1 MPFVGA
7 ACGAGTGKSNKLR
20 QAIAVLMRS
29 IGLCILGVLA
39 AGVAGAA
46 DQPGFDTNQ
55 AARLVIGQPSFT
67 AETPSTDP
75 QALGAVGAVAFT
87 GDKLLVLDS
96 SRIGAAP
103 ANNRVFIYN
112 NLPGFLPAPT
122 DELPLGSACPA
133 CIGKPDVVLGQTAF
147 NTASKGVENGFNNPT
162 AIATDGVRL
171 AIADT
176 DNNRVL
182 LWRTIPSVNGTVPD
196 VVVGQPDFKG
206 NAPHT
211 DQTGLRGPQGVWF
224 YQGKLI
230 VADTQNG
237 RVLIYNSVP
246 SANGA
251 RADVVLGQPDFNT
264 RPAPDLTVSNVKP
277 TAQSMLNPVSATVA
291 GNRLLV
297 TDLGFNRVIIFNAL
311 PSANYASADLVLG
324 QPDMTSAISNN
335 SSKDSPLCPVLR
347 QATDGTNIYPP
358 RCETTLSFPRVAIS
372 DGTRLF
378 VADSGNDR
386 VLIYNQFPTANGA
399 PADVVLGQKDF
410 IDLEEDNGASR
421 LRAPTGLAWDG
432 TNLFVSDPFSRR
444 ALVFSPAERLIS
456 PDGLV
461 NAASM
466 AVHAQATVNL
476 NGLPT
481 AGDTVKLTISG
492 TDYTGTAPA
501 DYDLQGLRDDLV
513 HQINEDPGDPNAY
526 VRPSVLAASYS
537 TGSVRFGGEIQAG
550 DVVTIRIKDR
560 FYRYTIT
567 SDDVPNGLVYV
578 FVAIIRDEG
587 HDPDVF
593 ADVDATDKS
602 LLRLI
607 AIQAGPSGDDINY
620 AVTLSSGAKITADV
634 EGDYLFGGRYQQ
646 QLFLIARANG
656 ADGNNVSYAA
666 TTASAKITVTTTGA
680 NLTGGN
686 DATQLPAGTQVA
698 IFGQNLADSSASADV
713 SQGELPRELAGT
725 QVYINGIRAPLYF
738 VTPTQINAQVPFE
751 IPGTS
756 LAIYTRTVRS
766 DGRVSVT
773 VPRATSVTRASPG
786 LFAGGGPEP
795 RAAMAVH
802 GQAFARGTIAIDSTA
817 TDPNGA
823 VSAGIPVEVTIN
835 DRKYHYDSVEGDNTD
850 AIRDRLVDLINAGA
864 GDPDVTA
871 VAGRAGFLS
880 ARAQV
885 KLEGTPKEGD
895 VATVTING
903 RNYSY
908 TAKKGDNLTTVAN
921 RLIGAIN
928 TGAGDADVTAQLSS
942 DVGVTAINLQARS
955 IGTDGNSITLSVGAS
970 SGAGVKITT
979 DSTNGTL
986 AGGRTP
992 SVIQLTARR
1001 AGRQGD
1007 EIRYLAFIPDGNTV
1021 TATAQTSNLCCGN
1034 DFFAPLTEQ
1043 NPAVPGEII
1052 VVFGTGLGRTT
1063 PDFGQ
1068 NGLETGRQT
1077 PATDVFKVPLIADDF
1092 VSSLA
1097 GGRTATVDFVG
1108 LMPGQVGVYQVN
1120 LILNPDMPDN
1130 PMTPLTIAQGLFVSN
1145 VVTIPVKNLKPK
1157 PPTTP

>member
-1 MPFVGA
+1 
-7 ACGAGTGKSNKLR
+7 
-20 QAIAVLMRS
+20 MRWT
-29 IGLCILGVLA
+29 GLCILGVLA

-75 QALGAVGAVAFT
+75 QALGAVGAVAVT
-87 GDKLLVLDS
+87 ADKLLVLDS

-103 ANNRVFIYN
+103 VNNRVFIYN
-112 NLPGFLPAPT
+112 NLAGFLPAPT
-122 DELPLGSACPA
+122 DEPPQGSACPA
-133 CIGKPDVVLGQTAF
+133 CIGQPDVVLGQTAF
-147 NTASKGVENGFNNPT
+147 NTATKGVESGFNNPT

-182 LWRTIPSVNGTVPD
+182 IWRTIPGVNGTLPD

-224 YQGKLI
+224 FQGKLLI
-230 VADTQNG
+230 ADTQNG

-246 SANGA
+246 NANGA

-277 TAQSMLNPVSATVA
+277 TAQNMLNPVSATAA
-291 GNRLLV
+291 GNRLIV
-297 TDLGFNRVIIFNAL
+297 TDLGFNRVVIFNAF
-311 PSANYASADLVLG
+311 PSGNYAAADLVVG
-324 QPDMTSAISNN
+324 QPDMTSAFSNN

-347 QATDGTNIYPP
+347 VDTDGTNIFPP

-410 IDLEEDNGASR
+410 MDLTEDNGASR
-421 LRAPTGLAWDG
+421 MRSPTGLAWDG
-432 TNLFVSDPFSRR
+432 TNLFISDPFSRR
-444 ALVFSPAERLIS
+444 VLVFSPAERLITS
-456 PDGLV
+456 DGLV

-466 AVHAQATVNL
+466 AVHAQATVTI
-476 NGLPT
+476 NGTP
-481 AGDTVKLTISG
+481 AEGDTIKLTING
-492 TDYTGTAPA
+492 TDYTATSPVQ
-501 DYDLQGLRDDLV
+501 YDLQPLRDDLV
-513 HQINEDPGDPNAY
+513 HQLNEDPGDPNVY
-526 VRPSVLAASYS
+526 VRPSVLAADYS
-537 TGSVRFGGEIQAG
+537 KGSIRFGGEIQAG
-550 DVVTIRIKDR
+550 DVVTIRIQDR
-560 FYRYTIT
+560 FYSYTVA
-567 SDDVPNGLVYV
+567 SDDVPNGLVYR
-578 FVAIIRDEG
+578 FIAIIRDQG

-593 ADVDATDKS
+593 ADVDATDQS
-602 LLRLI
+602 LLRLT
-607 AIQAGPSGDDINY
+607 AIQPGPPGDNINY
-620 AVTLSSGAKITADV
+620 AVTVSSGAKITAQV
-634 EGDYLFGGRYQQ
+634 ENDYLFGGRFQQ
-646 QLFLIARANG
+646 QIFLIARTPG
-656 ADGNNVSYAA
+656 ADGNNVTYAA
-666 TTASAKITVTTTGA
+666 TTTATGVTVTTAGA

-686 DATQLPAGTQVA
+686 DASQLPAGTQVA
-698 IFGQNLADSSASADV
+698 IFGQNLADSSANADLT
-713 SQGELPRELAGT
+713 QDTLPRELAGT
-725 QVYINGIRAPLYF
+725 RVYINGVRAPLYF
-738 VTPTQINAQVPFE
+738 VTPTQVNAQVPFE

-756 LAIYTRTVRS
+756 LAIYVRTVRS

-773 VPRATSVTRASPG
+773 VPRATSITRASPG

-795 RAAMAVH
+795 RTAMAVH
-802 GQAFARGTIAIDSTA
+802 GQDFARGTIAIDSTA
-817 TDPNGA
+817 TDPTTAVPAGA
-823 VSAGIPVEVTIN
+823 PVEVSIN
-835 DRKYHYDSVEGDNTD
+835 DRKYHYDSVDGDTTD
-850 AIRDRLVDLINAGA
+850 SIRDNLVSLINAGA

-871 VAGRAGFLS
+871 TAGRAGFLS

-908 TAKKGDNLTTVAN
+908 TVKKGDNLTTVAN

-928 TGAGDADVTAQLSS
+928 AGAGDADVTAQLST

-955 IGTDGNSITLSVGAS
+955 IGTDGNSIALSVGTS
-970 SGAGVKITT
+970 SGSGVTIST
-979 DSTNGTL
+979 DAKNGTL

-992 SVIQLTARR
+992 SVIQLSARR

-1007 EIRYLAFIPDGNTV
+1007 DIRYGAFIPDGNTV
-1021 TATAQTSNLCCGN
+1021 TATAQTGNLCCGN
-1034 DFFAPLTEQ
+1034 DFFAPITPE
-1043 NPAVPGEII
+1043 NPAVPGETI

-1068 NGLETGRQT
+1068 NGLETGRKT
-1077 PATDVFKVPLIADDF
+1077 PPDDLFKVPLIADDF

-1157 PPTTP
+1157 APVTP